1 MKNDIENKRKNG
13 NRYCKICGEKLYK
26 NGHDRYGKQRWIC
39 KGCIKTMRLKDD
51 RQEKIK
57 LVRTCLEWI
66 LTKLSAKNIEKFY
79 GISRSTFY
87 RKKKQFFKIL
97 PELASTGEVYDC
109 VLVDGT
115 HVKNVAFLIAKTPEF
130 VISSVWS
137 EGETVEAYEVL
148 LGTFP
153 EPRVIVCDGGQAIDR
168 AINKTYEKTRIQ
180 RCFVHLLR
188 YVRTRVSINPKTPG
202 RRCILKLTKQLFNV
216 KTKEEAEKWNQ
227 DFDRLYNHYKK
238 QINAF
243 HKSDNPNIK
252 KKYWD
257 DRQLHYSWNHIKY
270 AKDKSY
276 LWTFL
281 DFPKGKIP
289 RNTNS
294 LEGGVNSNLKQ
305 LNFCHRGMRADEERI
320 MFGWDLV
327 RKSEFGLD
335 DFLNNIKIKKT
346 PQGQPFTIT
355 IDT

>member
-1 MKNDIENKRKNG
+1 MKKCAENKKKCG
-13 NRYCKICGEKLYK
+13 TRYCKICGGKLSK
-26 NGHDRYGKQRWIC
+26 NGHDRYGKQRWVCTSC
-39 KGCIKTMRLKDD
+39 KKTMRLRDD

-57 LVRTCLEWI
+57 LVKTCLEWI

-87 RKKKQFFKIL
+87 RKKKEFFKIL
-97 PELASTGEVYDC
+97 PEIASTGEIYDC

-115 HVKNVAFLIAKTPEF
+115 HIKQVACLIAKTPDF

-137 EGETVEAYEVL
+137 DGETVEAYEVL

-153 EPRVIVCDGGQAIDR
+153 EPKVIVCDGSKSIER
-168 AINKTYEKTRIQ
+168 AIKKTYENTRIQ

-188 YVRTRVSINPKTPG
+188 YVRSRVSMNPKTPA
-202 RRCILKLTKQLFNV
+202 RRCILKLTRQLFSV
-216 KTKEEAEKWNQ
+216 KNKEQAEKWNKN
-227 DFDRLYNHYKK
+227 FDRLYNHYKK

-243 HKSDNPNIK
+243 HYSENPNIK

-270 AKDKSY
+270 VKDNNY

-281 DFPKGKIP
+281 DFPKGVVP

-305 LNFCHRGMRADEERI
+305 LNFCHRGMRADQERI
-320 MFGWDLV
+320 MLGWDLV

-335 DFLNNIKIKKT
+335 GFQKNIRSLTEPKGLDFV
-346 PQGQPFTIT
+346 
-355 IDT
+355 